1 MRTGVACQPAFCA
14 CYSLDFASDTVGV
27 AFFRFLDPL
36 PFGRGGLLIDFVSD
50 MGLGMAPRSGVG
62 AFWDDLGVVIC
73 APVCCDIARFI

>member
-36 PFGRGGLLIDFVSD
+36 PFGRGVLLIDFVSD
-50 MGLGMAPRSGVG
+50 MGMGWRRDRGLG
-62 AFWDDLGVVIC
+62 AFWGGMG
-73 APVCCDIARFI
+73 PVCCDITRFI

>member
-36 PFGRGGLLIDFVSD
+36 PFGRGVLLIDFVSD
-50 MGLGMAPRSGVG
+50 RAGHGAAIGGGCLWGGMG
-62 AFWDDLGVVIC
+62 
-73 APVCCDIARFI
+73 PVCCDITRFI